1 MIETVDVLIVIMFG
15 VCILWLGKRV
25 YNQRKELV
33 IAGKFFNGY
42 RFFIII
48 CMAFFTLPLF
58 MMSSRPIDIVRNI
71 MMLIIMV
78 GFIYVQD
85 GIGENGLLLNGSLIS
100 YDCVTKYD
108 YKNDSKKFTLIVV
121 TKEKTKKGYSEN
133 YYNVVLKSDKSDEI
147 ITILKDKMPKKHI
160 RMKKS

>member
-71 MMLIIMV
+71 MMLI
-78 GFIYVQD
+78 D
-85 GIGENGLLLNGSLIS
+85 RKS
-100 YDCVTKYD
+100 
-108 YKNDSKKFTLIVV
+108 VV
-121 TKEKTKKGYSEN
+121 
-133 YYNVVLKSDKSDEI
+133 
-147 ITILKDKMPKKHI
+147 
-160 RMKKS
+160 